1 MAKQVT
7 DYFEQRISEWLEAE
21 RKKDAAFDKKVS
33 ESKKDV
39 SGCCNYIISRV
50 KASGQCGYDDAE
62 IYGMARNYFDEDN
75 VKDPGKQPNCQ
86 VVVSGHIDLTESEK
100 AEAMAQAVRNY
111 EADLRKK
118 DIEAK
123 AKAEEAEKE
132 RKAKLKEQKQKEQ
145 SVQPD
150 LFGF

>member
-62 IYGMARNYFDEDN
+62 IYGMARHYFDEDK